1 MAKRKQSEVHLTIST
16 VALKTGLSV
25 RVVEDCVSRR
35 LVAVPITSSDLVEL
49 RRIRRLRELG
59 VNMPGIE
66 VILHMRRRIR
76 ALQAEVERGK
86 RSEEKPSWEAHWQRR
101 LTWEPDRE

>member
-1 MAKRKQSEVHLTIST
+1 M
-16 VALKTGLSV
+16 
-25 RVVEDCVSRR
+25 SRR
-35 LVAVPITSSDLVEL
+35 LVAVPITSGDLVEL

-76 ALQAEVERGK
+76 ALQTEVERGK
-86 RSEEKPSWEAHWQRR
+86 RSEEEPSREAHWQRR